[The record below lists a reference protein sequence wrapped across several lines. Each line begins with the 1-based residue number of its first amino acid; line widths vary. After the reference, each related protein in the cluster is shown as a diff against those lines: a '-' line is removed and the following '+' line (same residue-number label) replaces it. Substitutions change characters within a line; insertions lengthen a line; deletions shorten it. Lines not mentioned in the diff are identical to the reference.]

1 MSGRERQVDNISERL
16 NRAPATQDL
25 RELTQEVSQ
34 LQRNPAL
41 WQQER
46 ERINSSVDMSRFGF
60 ARGDDVQ
67 IMGVERGQLVT
78 RSSDGRTEQLRD
90 NTGRVTRERSVTP
103 GTDAN
108 NPNGNRQFRENA
120 DGSAQY
126 TLRRGDTMSGVAQE
140 RLTRELGRAPNGSE
154 ISRAVQEYARVNNI
168 TDVNRVPV
176 GRELRLPPSNES
188 MVRPRERVNGTPGL
202 APDNAALDPRGRAY
216 HPLNVPGQVES
227 GRDGDAQYSARSR
240 NNDRTERHGNR
251 DVRTYDTQVG
261 SDIAIPGINPRTNVQ
276 VREETDP
283 RTGAMLRSRVN
294 YDGQGA
300 DFTVRTDDGNTRTL
314 SGVRQ
319 VESVLDPRSGG
330 YATSLTLADGTR
342 HTMTTE
348 RDGRVSDW
356 HVVQAR
362 RAEPVPARPASA
374 TPAVARP
381 EVAGRPAATTPAWI
395 YSDPM
400 TGWAP

>member
-1 MSGRERQVDNISERL
+1 MSGRDRQVDNLSERL
-16 NRAPATQDL
+16 NRAPAGQDL
-25 RELTQEVSQ
+25 REVTQEISQ

-90 NTGRVTRERSVTP
+90 NTGRVTRERAVTP
-103 GTDAN
+103 GADAN
-108 NPNGNRQFRENA
+108 NPNGNREFRENA

-126 TLRRGDTMSGVAQE
+126 AIRRGDTMSGVAQE

-154 ISRAVQEYARVNNI
+154 IFRAVQEYARVNNI
-168 TDVNRVPV
+168 SDVNRVPV

-188 MVRPRERVNGTPGL
+188 MVRERDRANGTAGL
-202 APDNAALDPRGRAY
+202 SPDAAALDPRGRTY
-216 HPLNVPGQVES
+216 HPMNVPGQVEA
-227 GRDGDAQYSARSR
+227 GKDGDAQYSARSR
-240 NNDRTERHGNR
+240 NNDRTERQGNR
-251 DVRTYDTQVG
+251 DVRTYETQVG

-283 RTGAMLRSRVN
+283 RSGALLRSRVN
-294 YDGQGA
+294 YDGQGV
-300 DFTVRTDDGNTRTL
+300 DFTVRTDDGNSRNLT
-314 SGVRQ
+314 GVRQ
-319 VESVLDPRSGG
+319 AETVLDPRTGG
-330 YATSLTLADGTR
+330 YSTTLTLGDGTR

-356 HVVQAR
+356 HAVQAR
-362 RAEPVPARPASA
+362 RAEPVAARAAAARP
-374 TPAVARP
+374 V
-381 EVAGRPAATTPAWI
+381 VAGRPAAAAPGWT